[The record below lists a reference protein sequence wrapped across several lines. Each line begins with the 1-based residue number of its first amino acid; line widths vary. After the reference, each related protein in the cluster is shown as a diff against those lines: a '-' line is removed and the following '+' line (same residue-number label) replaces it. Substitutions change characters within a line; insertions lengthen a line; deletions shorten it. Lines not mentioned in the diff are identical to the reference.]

1 MSCTIEASSSILTSL
16 AFSFLKICLDCGPK
30 TAFPMNHEASL
41 SHALTAP
48 GLQTCLALP
57 AALGLDK
64 PAIIPTAPLYSQCEG
79 SIKHEVLSTV
89 VNGTES

>member
-1 MSCTIEASSSILTSL
+1 MHDRSLFFNPYIACLFILL
-16 AFSFLKICLDCGPK
+16 ILLICLDYGPK
-30 TAFPMNHEASL
+30 MAFPMNHEALL
-41 SHALTAP
+41 SHALAAP

-64 PAIIPTAPLYSQCEG
+64 PAIIPTYS
-79 SIKHEVLSTV
+79 EVLSTV